1 MLLAADIGNTN
12 IIFGVFDG
20 DKLKTTLRIATGI
33 HTMPDEYASLMLNLI
48 ERQGLSSSQITDA
61 VLCSV
66 VPPLITTFEEL
77 CKRYFKILPLV
88 IGAGVKTGI
97 RICMDNPREVGADR
111 IVNAVAAHKL
121 YKGPVIVIDM
131 GTATTFDAVSKDGDY
146 LGGAIAPGIVIATEA
161 LFTRTAALPRVDL
174 TYPKK
179 AIGTSTIAAMQSG
192 IVFGYMGLI
201 EGIVTRIR
209 EELGGK
215 AKVVVTGG
223 YSKLFAEKT
232 PVIDVV
238 NPDLT
243 LIGLRLIYQM
253 NRV

>member
-1 MLLAADIGNTN
+1 MLLAVDIGNTN

-33 HTMPDEYASLMLNLI
+33 HTMPDEYAALMLNLI
-48 ERQGLSSSQITDA
+48 ERQGISASQITDA

-66 VPPLITTFEEL
+66 VPPLVTTFEDL
-77 CKRYFKILPLV
+77 CKRYFKISPLV
-88 IGAGVKTGI
+88 VEAGVKTGI

-146 LGGAIAPGIVIATEA
+146 LGGAIAPGIIIATEA

-192 IVFGYMGLI
+192 IVFGYVGLI

-223 YSKLFAEKT
+223 YSKLFAQKT
-232 PVIDVV
+232 SVIDVA

-253 NRV
+253 NMV